1 MNDTRDAV
9 PKTPIISMMRG
20 LSKGRLFMI
29 EGAREDNGDSNPDAN
44 YCGGEEEGRESEMG
58 KFDDI
63 RLMSYDR
70 PSK

>member
-1 MNDTRDAV
+1 
-9 PKTPIISMMRG
+9 
-20 LSKGRLFMI
+20 MI
-29 EGAREDNGDSNPDAN
+29 EGVREDNGDSNPDAN
-44 YCGGEEEGRESEMG
+44 YYGGEEEGRESEIG

>member
-1 MNDTRDAV
+1 
-9 PKTPIISMMRG
+9 MRG

-29 EGAREDNGDSNPDAN
+29 EGVREDNGDSNPDAN
-44 YCGGEEEGRESEMG
+44 YCGGEEEGRESEIG